1 MALKTGIASLVLGT
15 LLFGSTAALAEEGSV
30 RDWANQEAARRTN
43 GGNNN
48 HRDDDRRDRHDDRR
62 DRDDRGH
69 DRGHGGGNGY
79 VEVHVHG
86 SACRHGP
93 EPRPPPRAPRGRYE
107 LQTVNRYVE
116 GRRERVWVPEV
127 CEERHR
133 RRSRVTKCTG
143 GYYDERWVPARYEQ
157 VQEWVWVPY
166 GHHGGWSGNRA
177 HAATYH
183 P

>member
-15 LLFGSTAALAEEGSV
+15 LLFGSTAALAEDGSV
-30 RDWANQEAARRTN
+30 RDWANQEAARRQN
-43 GGNNN
+43 GDNN
-48 HRDDDRRDRHDDRR
+48 HRDDRRDDRRDRRDDRHDDRR
-62 DRDDRGH
+62 DHHDDR
-69 DRGHGGGNGY
+69 RGGGY

-86 SACRHGP
+86 DACRHGP
-93 EPRPPPRAPRGRYE
+93 APLPPPKARGRYE

-116 GRRERVWVPEV
+116 GRHERVWVPEV
-127 CEERHR
+127 CKERHN

-143 GYYDERWVPARYEQ
+143 GFYEQRWVPARYEQ
-157 VQEWVWVPY
+157 VQEWVWIP
-166 GHHGGWSGNRA
+166 HNGGWNGGNRT